1 MKRLRE
7 KNINTPE
14 YFDEQFFQRIVDKE
28 NNLRQEKYIELIG
41 ETRGRVI
48 ELGCGMS
55 YFPKMAEQ
63 IGESWGLDFTPKAI
77 RSLRLQ
83 FPTVNYVVGNALETP
98 FRDKYFDTVLS
109 GELLEHIEEPQKL
122 IDEMVRIA
130 KKQVILSTPKL
141 EFDDLE
147 HLWEFEEEDLKEML
161 KKYGHVTTETLES
174 NMFPGRSYIFAK
186 CELSI
191 D

>member
-7 KNINTPE
+7 TNINTPE

-41 ETRGRVI
+41 ETRGRII

-55 YFPKMAEQ
+55 YFPKMAEE

-147 HLWEFEEEDLKEML
+147 HLWEFEEEDLKGML